1 MSRIVV
7 FGAAG
12 KAGSRVVTEAAARGH
27 EVTAVARALSRM
39 DSIPSGVRAVS
50 GDVTD
55 PDTVAAV
62 AKDADALVL
71 TVGGPDARLYTDAV
85 ATVAEAV
92 RALGPTG
99 PRILHM
105 GGGASL
111 LNPEGVRFYDAPGFP
126 EEFKPYAIGQIQ
138 ALDAYLA
145 LPEGDGISW
154 TYLSPP
160 PVHFAPGQRTGHY
173 RTGLDH
179 PVTGEDGQARISY
192 EDYAAALVDEIEN
205 PRHLGRRFTVGY

>member
-12 KAGSRVVTEAAARGH
+12 KAGSRVVAEAGARGH
-27 EVTAVARALSRM
+27 EVTAVARDTARLGHLP
-39 DSIPSGVRAVS
+39 DGVRAVA

-55 PDTVAAV
+55 AETVAAL
-62 AKDADALVL
+62 AQEADALVL
-71 TVGGPDARLYTDAV
+71 TVGGPEARLYTEAV

-92 RALGPTG
+92 RALGPKG

-111 LNPEGVRFYDAPGFP
+111 LNDDGVRFFDAPDFP

-138 ALDAYLA
+138 ALDAYQA
-145 LPEGDGISW
+145 LGDDVTW
-154 TYLSPP
+154 TYVSPP
-160 PVHFAPGQRTGHY
+160 PVHFAPGERTGRY

-179 PVTGEDGQARISY
+179 PVVGDDGQARVSY
-192 EDYAAALVDEIEN
+192 EDYALALVDEIET
-205 PRHLGRRFTVGY
+205 PRHLDRRFTVGY

>member
-12 KAGSRVVTEAAARGH
+12 KSGSRVVAEAAARGH
-27 EVTAVARALSRM
+27 EVTAVARDLTRLGGLP
-39 DSIPSGVRAVS
+39 DGVRAVA

-55 PDTVAAV
+55 PESVAAL
-62 AKDADALVL
+62 AKDADAVVL
-71 TVGGPDARLYTDAV
+71 TVGGPEARLYTDAV
-85 ATVAEAV
+85 ATVVAAV
-92 RALGPTG
+92 RALGPAA

-111 LNPEGVRFYDAPGFP
+111 LGEDGVRIYDAPGFP
-126 EEFKPYAIGQIQ
+126 QEFKPYAIGQIQ

-145 LPEGDGISW
+145 LGDDVTW

-160 PVHFAPGQRTGHY
+160 PVHFAPGDRTGRY
-173 RTGLDH
+173 RTGLDR
-179 PVTGEDGQARISY
+179 PVIGDDGEARISY
-192 EDYAAALVDEIEN
+192 EDYAVALVDEIEK
-205 PRHLGRRFTVGY
+205 PEHLNRRFTVGY

>member
-12 KAGSRVVTEAAARGH
+12 KSGSRVVAEAAARGH
-27 EVTAVARALSRM
+27 EVTAVARDLTRVGGLP
-39 DSIPSGVRAVS
+39 DGVRAVA

-55 PDTVAAV
+55 PESVTAL
-62 AKDADALVL
+62 AKDVDALVV
-71 TVGGPDARLYTDAV
+71 TVGGPEAKLYTDAV
-85 ATVAEAV
+85 AAVAAAV
-92 RALGPTG
+92 RALGPAG

-111 LNPEGVRFYDAPGFP
+111 LNEDGVRFYDAPGFP

-145 LPEGDGISW
+145 LGDDVTW

-160 PVHFAPGQRTGHY
+160 PVHFAPGDRTGHY
-173 RTGLDH
+173 RTGLDR
-179 PVTGEDGQARISY
+179 PVIGEDAEARISY
-192 EDYAAALVDEIEN
+192 EDFAVALVDEIER
-205 PRHLGRRFTVGY
+205 PGHLNRRFTVGY

>member
-12 KAGSRVVTEAAARGH
+12 KAGSRVVAEAAARGH
-27 EVTAVARALSRM
+27 EVTAVARDLSRLGQL
-39 DSIPSGVRAVS
+39 PAGVRAVP
-50 GDVTD
+50 GDVTEFD
-55 PDTVAAV
+55 SVAGL
-62 AKDADALVL
+62 AKDADVLVL

-85 ATVAEAV
+85 VTAAAAV
-92 RALGPTG
+92 RALGAGG

-111 LNPEGVRFYDAPGFP
+111 LNDDGVRFFDAPGFP

-138 ALDAYLA
+138 ALDAYLG
-145 LPEGDGISW
+145 LGGDVTW

-160 PVHFAPGQRTGHY
+160 PVHFAPGERTGRY
-173 RTGLDH
+173 RTALDR
-179 PVTGEDGQARISY
+179 PVTGDDGQASVSY
-192 EDYAAALVDEIEN
+192 EDYAVALVDEIEN
-205 PRHLGRRFTVGY
+205 PRHLNQRFTVGS

>member
-12 KAGSRVVTEAAARGH
+12 KAGSRVVAEAAARGH
-27 EVTAVARALSRM
+27 AVTAVARDAARL
-39 DSIPSGVRAVS
+39 DGLPDGVRPVV

-55 PDTVAAV
+55 PDTVAAL

-85 ATVAEAV
+85 DSVAAAV
-92 RALGPTG
+92 RALGPAS

-111 LNPEGVRFYDAPGFP
+111 LNADGVRFFDAPGFP
-126 EEFKPYAIGQIQ
+126 EEFKPYAVGQIR
-138 ALDAYLA
+138 ALEAYLV
-145 LPEGDGISW
+145 LGDDVTW
-154 TYLSPP
+154 TYISPP
-160 PVHFAPGQRTGHY
+160 PVHFAPGERTGRY
-173 RTGLDH
+173 RTALDH
-179 PVTGEDGQARISY
+179 PVVGEDGQARISY
-192 EDYAAALVDEIEN
+192 EDFAVALVDEIEH
-205 PRHLGRRFTVGY
+205 PRHLGHRFTVGH

>member
-12 KAGSRVVTEAAARGH
+12 KSGSRVVAEAAARGH
-27 EVTAVARALSRM
+27 EVTAVARDLTRLGGLP
-39 DSIPSGVRAVS
+39 DGVRAVA

-55 PDTVAAV
+55 PESVAAL
-62 AKDADALVL
+62 AKDADAVVL
-71 TVGGPDARLYTDAV
+71 TVGGPEARLYTDAV
-85 ATVAEAV
+85 ATVVAAV
-92 RALGPTG
+92 RALGPAA

-111 LNPEGVRFYDAPGFP
+111 LGEDGVRIYDAPGFP
-126 EEFKPYAIGQIQ
+126 QEFKPYAIGQIQ

-145 LPEGDGISW
+145 LGDDVTW

-160 PVHFAPGQRTGHY
+160 PVHFAPGDRTGRY
-173 RTGLDH
+173 RTGLDR
-179 PVTGEDGQARISY
+179 PVIGDDGEACISY
-192 EDYAAALVDEIEN
+192 EDYAVALVDEIEK
-205 PRHLGRRFTVGY
+205 PEHLNRRFTVGY